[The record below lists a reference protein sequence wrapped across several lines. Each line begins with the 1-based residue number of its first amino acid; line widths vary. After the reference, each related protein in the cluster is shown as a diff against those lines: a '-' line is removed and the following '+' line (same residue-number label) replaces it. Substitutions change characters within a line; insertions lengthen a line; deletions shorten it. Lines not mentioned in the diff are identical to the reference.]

1 MKTVVT
7 IVNTISATSMPI
19 NGFVIYRSRKKY
31 PIKQILMVCDNKVPD
46 NVTIPEDVELFLVGS
61 SLKDLR
67 ERVKDIENN
76 NSSVVYCMH
85 APKSALQFFCSTFGL
100 GVRKRTLFSV
110 RSTYKDRD
118 LKYRV
123 QSALST
129 LLAERI
135 NCCSEAAYK
144 GYSNFVKAVKK
155 NRFSVVTNGV
165 DFDRILQQCESSH
178 RRFSKTMLCI
188 GRMIPLKNHVFLIH
202 LMTNLPDYRLILVG
216 AEDSDGGV
224 RKLAQELGVIDRVEF
239 TGLIS
244 RDDVFKRL
252 NDAAIYVSPSK
263 IEGMPVGVLEA
274 MAAGL
279 IPVLSDIE
287 PHKEIASHCRH
298 TYAIQCAIDEWVK
311 IIRKLEDYTE
321 NQYQMMC
328 NEMVEDVRNNYSLET
343 MHKKYN
349 ELYIQLTK

>member
-1 MKTVVT
+1 MKTIVT

-19 NGFVIYRSRKKY
+19 NGFVIYRSRKQY
-31 PIKQILMVCDNKVPD
+31 PIKQILMVCDKKVPD
-46 NVTIPEDVELFLVGS
+46 NVSIPEDVELYLVGS
-61 SLKDLR
+61 SLKNLR
-67 ERVKDIENN
+67 ERVKDIEKN

-85 APKSALQFFCSTFGL
+85 APKSALKFFCSTIGL
-100 GVRKRTLFSV
+100 GIRNRSLFSV

-118 LKYRV
+118 FKYRV

-188 GRMIPLKNHVFLIH
+188 GRMIPLKNQVFLIH
-202 LMTNLPDYRLILVG
+202 LMTKLPDYRLILVG
-216 AEDSDGGV
+216 AEDSNGDI
-224 RKLAQELGVIDRVEF
+224 RKLAQELGVINQIEF

-298 TYAIQCAIDEWVK
+298 TYALPCDIGEWVK
-311 IIRKLEDYTE
+311 VIRELEGFSGEKYE
-321 NQYQMMC
+321 VMC
-328 NEMVEDVRNNYSLET
+328 SEMVEDVRNNYSLET
-343 MHKKYN
+343 MHRKYN
-349 ELYIQLTK
+349 EIYDQLLK

>member
-1 MKTVVT
+1 MNTIVT
-7 IVNTISATSMPI
+7 IVNSISATSMPI
-19 NGFVIYRSRKKY
+19 NGFVIYRSRKQY
-31 PIKQILMVCDNKVPD
+31 PCKQVLVVCDKKVPD
-46 NVTIPEDVELFLVGS
+46 NVTIPRDVELQLVGS
-61 SLKDLR
+61 SLKELR
-67 ERVKDIENN
+67 KVVKSIEKRYPNT
-76 NSSVVYCMH
+76 VYCMH
-85 APKSALQFFCSTFGL
+85 APKSALQFFYSTIGM

-118 LKYRV
+118 AQYKV
-123 QSALST
+123 QSSLST

-144 GYSNFVKAVKK
+144 GYSGFVKAVKN
-155 NRFSVVTNGV
+155 NRFSVITNGV
-165 DFDRILQQCESSH
+165 DFDRILQQCDSSH
-178 RRFSKTMLCI
+178 RRFSKTLLCI
-188 GRMIPLKNHVFLIH
+188 GRMIPLKNHVFLIN
-202 LMTNLPDYRLILVG
+202 LIKQLPDYRLILIG
-216 AEDSDGGV
+216 AEDADGKI
-224 RKLAQELGVIDRVEF
+224 RRLAEELGVINQIEF

-298 TYAIQCAIDEWVK
+298 TYALSCDIDEWVK
-311 IIRKLEDYTE
+311 VIRELEGSSGEEYE
-321 NQYQMMC
+321 VMC
-328 NEMVEDVRNNYSLET
+328 SELVEDVRNNYSLET
-343 MHKKYN
+343 MHRKYN
-349 ELYIQLTK
+349 EIYDQLLK